1 MQNTLNIIRNHLEPD
16 IIETHVSDK
25 NIIEMLMAAFDDKL
39 PPHVRIY
46 HESVVFENDV
56 TPFVDDLGNVSIDD
70 IEYLL
75 SLEGEFWAV
84 YRPDQDPFSWIM
96 AGLVVLSLVATFLFK
111 PKIPNVSIRNTTAE
125 SPNNSL
131 SNRENAARPR
141 ARVPDIYGQV
151 RCTPDLIAVPLRY
164 YINHNEYELSYM
176 CVGRGEYEI
185 ARLDSLGDAATEAQ
199 KRYDIRESETL
210 VQAIPGTQLEVYA
223 PYTRPGK
230 FSEANFTIK
239 LNLSPSVFT
248 VTFYVEDNNTPIP
261 SAVRKGTGTLVL
273 GDVSGL
279 SWVDDYTP
287 PTSFNVLKS
296 IYSDSVSPKWEC
308 FLQIPDST
316 KINGISELIIP
327 DRTFEIYLH
336 GDPILKIPAS
346 GYGIEETIYT
356 VVKIDSVDGQTLNPG
371 ISSRLQGNAD
381 IRLEYPG
388 IIRLSDTSDNSFTDF
403 FSVGSTIN
411 LINSFSLA
419 GLTQRRENDTYAS
432 QINISADYGIGYF
445 DIEGSSS
452 ELAAGMPLRVPEASV
467 QIVRDSTGEYGG
479 YVVLESFNLIGFYYI
494 ESSTSIGNGYRRVK
508 VRSAELVNTNWL
520 KFNKYKSD
528 PSVRLNCTGQHSWVY
543 SGSVPVS
550 YDGAYTVNSVLD
562 KEMVLD
568 SPETINPAWGTLTQT
583 EWFSPLITSEEGNR
597 VGYFMIN
604 MPTMQMVLAN
614 FVAMQG
620 LYKDDGINQRAVNVE
635 LAIELT
641 PCALDGT
648 PIGEPEVFTDTI
660 MGTGRTRDMR
670 ALTMR
675 IKPNFSGRCLVRAW
689 RISPTDTSFQGTVV
703 DEIKWKD
710 LYGLAQVDKE
720 HFGNKTTVL
729 VQTKAT
735 TGALSL
741 KGRKLNM
748 LVTRKLPRW
757 QGGTIFTEALY
768 PTKNAADI
776 ISAISL
782 DPHIGDCSLDE
793 VDFTQLYDTMDEIE
807 EYFGNIEATEFCY
820 TFDKKLSYEETVQA
834 IAEAIFCNAYRR
846 GGVIRLFF
854 DKKRDISSIVLN
866 HRNKIPGTE
875 KRNIKFGIKDN
886 RDGVSYQWVNP
897 ENNDNLETLYIRNGV
912 IGEIPINPEP
922 IESIGVRNYRQ
933 AYWHL
938 MRAWNRLKYQH
949 TTVEVDAIGQAEL
962 TMVGDKITCADNTR
976 ASVQDGEIEG
986 YEPLKL
992 ITSQPVAFETG
1003 VPYTVFIQLPNGTVQ
1018 AIEAFPVTGDDY
1030 AIALASAPAILPVT
1044 DDTAVN
1050 KSTYVL
1056 SKSTDKDYNY
1066 FIVADRTQGEN
1077 NVSNLKLINY
1087 DERYY
1092 SGDPDPYAGVAGY
1105 GYNYGNYYG
1114 GFYG

>member
-1 MQNTLNIIRNHLEPD
+1 MRNTLNIIRNHLEPD

-25 NIIEMLMAAFDDKL
+25 NIIEMLMTAFDDKL

-46 HESVVFENDV
+46 HKSVVFENDV
-56 TPFVDDLGNVSIDD
+56 TPFVDDLGNVSVED
-70 IEYLL
+70 IEYLI

-84 YRPDQDPFSWIM
+84 YRPDADPFTWAM
-96 AGLVVLSLVATFLFK
+96 VALAVLSLAATFLLK

-151 RCTPDLIAVPLRY
+151 RSTPDLIAVPLRY

-185 ARLDSLGDAATEAQ
+185 ARIDSLGDSATEAQ
-199 KRYDIRESETL
+199 KRYDIRENTTPVHTIS
-210 VQAIPGTQLEVYA
+210 GTSVEVFE
-223 PYTRPGK
+223 PYTRPSPLTTAE
-230 FSEANFTIK
+230 FAIDIAISAESFTMKMYTADI
-239 LNLSPSVFT
+239 NVPV
-248 VTFYVEDNNTPIP
+248 P
-261 SAVRKGTGTLVL
+261 SAVRNGTGVLVIPQSALSPFSNLWTNGYVPSSYQKVISSSYTGTYWNISFEVPFPQYIAGSGGGSSPAVSFVFTLPSQPSL
-273 GDVSGL
+273 RIGA
-279 SWVDDYTP
+279 P
-287 PTSFNVLKS
+287 IEES
-296 IYSDSVSPKWEC
+296 IY
-308 FLQIPDST
+308 L
-316 KINGISELIIP
+316 IN
-327 DRTFEIYLH
+327 
-336 GDPILKIPAS
+336 
-346 GYGIEETIYT
+346 
-356 VVKIDSVDGQTLNPG
+356 KIDSVDGQTLTPP
-371 ISSRLQGNAD
+371 NARTIAGDGD
-381 IRLEYPG
+381 IKFVYPNC
-388 IIRLSDTSDNSFTDF
+388 IEIAADSPLSFADLFAS
-403 FSVGSTIN
+403 GSTITVSN
-411 LINSFSLA
+411 ATDIDDLEETSFVSPAVSVADFQLSGGDQYVYVQKTEPSQVLPSGITAGKDIVFINFTIFKIVGNSGIYQLDLSGTYNVVSVNDETDHWRIRLFKPYQVKSGFLEVITNEGNPFQPA
-419 GLTQRRENDTYAS
+419 PNVTVESWTGTVLNNYDGVYEVETVFDKLMYLKDPETVNANWSTLTETNFMS
-432 QINISADYGIGYF
+432 PI
-445 DIEGSSS
+445 IESDD
-452 ELAAGMPLRVPEASV
+452 ELA
-467 QIVRDSTGEYGG
+467 
-479 YVVLESFNLIGFYYI
+479 
-494 ESSTSIGNGYRRVK
+494 
-508 VRSAELVNTNWL
+508 
-520 KFNKYKSD
+520 
-528 PSVRLNCTGQHSWVY
+528 
-543 SGSVPVS
+543 
-550 YDGAYTVNSVLD
+550 
-562 KEMVLD
+562 
-568 SPETINPAWGTLTQT
+568 
-583 EWFSPLITSEEGNR
+583 
-597 VGYFMIN
+597 VGYFMVN
-604 MPTMQMVLAN
+604 MPELQFVQAN

-620 LYKDDGINQRAVNVE
+620 LYRDDGRNQRLTNVQ
-635 LAIELT
+635 LAIEIT
-641 PCALDGT
+641 PCSADGSPT
-648 PIGEPEVFTDTI
+648 GAPEVYYDTI
-660 MGTGRTRDMR
+660 IGSASSRDMR

-689 RISPTDTSFQGTVV
+689 RVSPTDTSFQGTVV

-782 DPHIGDCSLDE
+782 DPHIGNCSVDE
-793 VDFTQLYDTMDEIE
+793 VDFAQLYDTMDEIE

-834 IAEAIFCNAYRR
+834 VAEAIFCNAYRR

-1018 AIEAFPVTGDDY
+1018 AIDAFPVAGDDY
-1030 AIALASAPAILPVT
+1030 SIALASAPAILPVT